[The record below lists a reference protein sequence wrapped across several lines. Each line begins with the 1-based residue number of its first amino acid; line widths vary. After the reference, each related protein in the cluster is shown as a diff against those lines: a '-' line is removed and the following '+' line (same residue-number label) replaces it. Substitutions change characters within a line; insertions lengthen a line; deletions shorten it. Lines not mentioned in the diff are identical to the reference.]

1 MLTSHFI
8 KDIFMNKLVDLQPRI
23 VEKMINDN
31 IVMIDVRR
39 PDEWVRTGVIKN
51 AHLITFFDEFGDYD
65 IEKWMAEF
73 EKLVTSKEQT
83 FVLICAHANRTR
95 NIGNFLLAQGYKNT
109 AHLYGGMA
117 LWMQELRETIPY
129 K

>member
-1 MLTSHFI
+1 
-8 KDIFMNKLVDLQPRI
+8 MNKLVDLQPRI
-23 VEKMINDN
+23 VEKMIEDN

-39 PDEWVRTGVIKN
+39 VDEFKRTGVIKN
-51 AHLITFFDEFGDYD
+51 AHLLTFFDEYGEYD
-65 IEKWMAEF
+65 IEKWMGEF

-95 NIGNFLLAQGYKNT
+95 TIGNFLIEQEYKNT

-117 LWMQELRETIPY
+117 LWMQELREVIAY
-129 K
+129 N

>member
-51 AHLITFFDEFGDYD
+51 AHLITFFDEFLKT
-65 IEKWMAEF
+65 IEKSI
-73 EKLVTSKEQT
+73 KQNHYSKQFKKSE
-83 FVLICAHANRTR
+83 VS
-95 NIGNFLLAQGYKNT
+95 
-109 AHLYGGMA
+109 
-117 LWMQELRETIPY
+117 
-129 K
+129 